1 MGTQDYI
8 YIFNQDQEKNFRVIG
23 FKLSSE
29 KELPVIIDNK
39 KIKSIVNV
47 YGANKE
53 NIYVSYFDDS
63 NEIYLKISAD
73 LSKIYELDSLEDVK
87 EQIEYNILKNNQK

>member
-1 MGTQDYI
+1 MSRGLGDVYKRQ
-8 YIFNQDQEKNFRVIG
+8 
-23 FKLSSE
+23 
-29 KELPVIIDNK
+29 
-39 KIKSIVNV
+39 VNV